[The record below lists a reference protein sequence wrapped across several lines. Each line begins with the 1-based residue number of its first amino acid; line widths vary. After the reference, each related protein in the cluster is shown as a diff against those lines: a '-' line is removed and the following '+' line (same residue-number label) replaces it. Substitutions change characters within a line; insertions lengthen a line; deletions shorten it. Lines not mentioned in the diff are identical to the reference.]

1 MQSRPLSLVV
11 YFDPSLKKNY
21 FYKYLVK
28 SKWFKCYTKNALA
41 PYFLNSQSASISDKD
56 AITPLVIGGVFWSLF
71 SYDFD
76 DFPQAEFHQTS
87 NLVTVPIFK
96 NLYYLRFTQP
106 VRQLHHFSPSLS
118 ELWNFFFVIFTKL
131 LVVLEHLHRISKS
144 TLEN

>member
-1 MQSRPLSLVV
+1 MAFSIIENISLIQNI
-11 YFDPSLKKNY
+11 LI
-21 FYKYLVK
+21 LVQ
-28 SKWFKCYTKNALA
+28 KCLA

-96 NLYYLRFTQP
+96 NLYHLRFTQP
-106 VRQLHHFSPSLS
+106 VRQLHRIKFVHQVYQ
-118 ELWNFFFVIFTKL
+118 NCQFFFIIFNEF
-131 LVVLEHLHRISKS
+131 LVVLEHL
-144 TLEN
+144 EYP